1 LLRSYLPEVV
11 GQSAKLVLG
20 KGSGKDSILWKLKQL
35 GITTTDEQVT
45 TITARVKEEAE
56 RTKSTVSDQIFED
69 ICRDV
74 IETM

>member
-1 LLRSYLPEVV
+1 MPLRE
-11 GQSAKLVLG
+11 SAKLVLG

-56 RTKSTVSDQIFED
+56 RTKSVVSDQIFED